1 MKDEMTD
8 VEKLQN
14 FWMKQNTK
22 QPPTFKDFSRTV
34 YLYTPKYKWQSKLPV
49 WILKLFVKPTT
60 FYDCFPKAIDN
71 ICDENGDLSINV
83 SMSFEAGNH

>member
-8 VEKLQN
+8 IEKLQK
-14 FWMKQNTK
+14 FWIDQHKEK
-22 QPPTFKDFSRTV
+22 PPTFKEFSRTIC
-34 YLYTPKYKWQSKLPV
+34 LYKLKYKWQSKLPV

-60 FYDCFPKAIDN
+60 FYDCFPKAIGN

-83 SMSFEAGNH
+83 SMSCKNGI